1 MCLKVENSGLLWVD
15 ERCEHCLMSQGGE
28 RWTVVGGLKAHGEPG
43 TCESVDIV
51 VCLKMENSG
60 LLWVDERCGH
70 CLMSHCLTSQ
80 GGLLWEV

>member
-1 MCLKVENSGLLWVD
+1 M
-15 ERCEHCLMSQGGE
+15 
-28 RWTVVGGLKAHGEPG
+28 GGLKAHGEPG

-70 CLMSHCLTSQ
+70 CLMSQ
-80 GGLLWEV
+80 GGERWTVVGGLKTHGEPGIDYV